1 LAQHSNT
8 ICILIKSPYRGFW
21 GGTIQ
26 AYNQAKEI
34 SKFGVNVII
43 VTTSVN
49 NNRIIKIA
57 KNKEG
62 SIEVHNLESSFFK
75 IKILRF
81 IIVFI
86 YLLTIKDRF
95 DILQIVNDHYCIIS
109 AIITKFFKKKSIMI
123 ITSYYGYIVKA
134 GIIGKIKL
142 LAISKLDVIV
152 TKSYAMFRL
161 YKEKFKSHPYIVL
174 LPNGVDTK
182 KFKPISNLSK
192 NKLKL
197 NLGFKEDEIII
208 LFVGNILKEKGVDV
222 LIDLFINKQF
232 SIKNYRL
239 LLVGN
244 KNIDLKFTK
253 KIEKQIK
260 SANLSKKLL
269 LIGETNNVECYYQ
282 IADFFLLPSRREG
295 MPNVV
300 LEAMASKLCCIVSN
314 LEYAKDIIK
323 NGTGFKIDI
332 NDKDRFW
339 RTINRVAVDDNLRD
353 EIGKNSKRAIEKNY
367 KIECIAKKY
376 AELYSK
382 L

>member
-1 LAQHSNT
+1 
-8 ICILIKSPYRGFW
+8 
-21 GGTIQ
+21 
-26 AYNQAKEI
+26 
-34 SKFGVNVII
+34 
-43 VTTSVN
+43 
-49 NNRIIKIA
+49 
-57 KNKEG
+57 
-62 SIEVHNLESSFFK
+62 
-75 IKILRF
+75 
-81 IIVFI
+81 
-86 YLLTIKDRF
+86 
-95 DILQIVNDHYCIIS
+95 
-109 AIITKFFKKKSIMI
+109 
-123 ITSYYGYIVKA
+123 
-134 GIIGKIKL
+134 
-142 LAISKLDVIV
+142 
-152 TKSYAMFRL
+152 MFRL